1 MVMGLCLSI
10 FFYWYNEFIYREKI
24 CYFNHIRKAF
34 NKKKKKKKKKNTT
47 NLIMPQSRKD
57 KSVVPRL
64 ASL

>member
-34 NKKKKKKKKKNTT
+34 NKKKKKKKKKPLKKKKKKKKKTPP
-47 NLIMPQSRKD
+47 I
-57 KSVVPRL
+57 
-64 ASL
+64 